1 MQHLEYGEFLPLVDD
16 SLVDG
21 VDRGQVDHL
30 AEDDAVVHLLVHVTA
45 GILDTEQK
53 QIYIIYIISKL
64 ST

>member
-1 MQHLEYGEFLPLVDD
+1 MNQMLPHLEYRELLSLVDD

-45 GILDTEQK
+45 GILDTD
-53 QIYIIYIISKL
+53 IYIIS
-64 ST
+64 T